1 MGATVFTIANQKGGV
16 GKTTTAINLS
26 AALAARGVRTLLVDL
41 DSQANATSALG
52 MEKREGGS
60 IYGPLMGEGKI
71 TDKIVAS
78 RVDNL
83 SLVPSEVDLAA
94 AEIELSQSED
104 YLLRLRACLKGL
116 RRSKQFGAIILDCPP
131 ALGILSMNALAAAD
145 YLLVTL
151 QCEYL
156 ALEGLGQIL
165 KVVDTLRSAGA
176 NNKLAVGGIIMTMFD
191 ARTKLAS
198 QVVEEV
204 KTHLPK
210 EIFKT
215 IIPRSVRLS
224 EAPSFGQTAL
234 EYDPNGPG
242 AEAYR
247 KLAAEAVK
255 RFKLK

>member
-234 EYDPNGPG
+234 EYDPSGPG

-247 KLAAEAVK
+247 KLAAEVIK